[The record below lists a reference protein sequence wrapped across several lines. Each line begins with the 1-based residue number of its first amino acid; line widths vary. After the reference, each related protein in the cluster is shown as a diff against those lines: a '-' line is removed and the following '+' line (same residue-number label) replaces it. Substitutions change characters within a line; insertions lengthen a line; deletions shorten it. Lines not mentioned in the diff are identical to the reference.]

1 MPLVSP
7 EIVHEVEVVE
17 HVNPL
22 GEAVT
27 VYSVG
32 APPEPGATL
41 MVAEPLLVTT
51 EVMLGVPGATVP
63 VVGVNP
69 PDAAEATEV
78 PELFVAVTVKE
89 YAVPFVNPAMTQ
101 KVPLDEHVPPPGAA
115 VAV

>member
-1 MPLVSP
+1 VTGLDPAEAPELPTEFEAIAEKEYAVPLVSP

-22 GEAVT
+22 GKAVT

-89 YAVPFVNPAMTQ
+89 
-101 KVPLDEHVPPPGAA
+101 
-115 VAV
+115 